1 MIAHAEVAGRP
12 YVVVIFDPLIKFAP
26 PDVEK
31 DLPSPV
37 TSSTYCASSAVAR
50 CWRGRRPPPTHI
62 TPPKAGGKTAGR
74 SAVASTRE
82 KPPKPTHGPPPLLIR
97 TAW

>member
-50 CWRGRRPPPTHI
+50 C
-62 TPPKAGGKTAGR
+62 
-74 SAVASTRE
+74 
-82 KPPKPTHGPPPLLIR
+82 
-97 TAW
+97 